1 MRRCAAYKA
10 RALPPRPAR
19 PRAARTRSTSAT
31 PSGTRSRRRPATRSR
46 TDGRSRSACSPR
58 SASRAATRAPVEEV
72 LAPEPVRVDRDRA
85 WEALLR
91 DKKGRLR
98 IVLLGDD
105 GAREEE
111 LPEAD
116 VRAALDALIAG

>member
-1 MRRCAAYKA
+1 
-10 RALPPRPAR
+10 
-19 PRAARTRSTSAT
+19 
-31 PSGTRSRRRPATRSR
+31 
-46 TDGRSRSACSPR
+46 
-58 SASRAATRAPVEEV
+58 
-72 LAPEPVRVDRDRA
+72 VRVDRDLA

-105 GAREEE
+105 GAYEEE

-116 VRAALDALIAG
+116 VRAALDELIDG

>member
-1 MRRCAAYKA
+1 M
-10 RALPPRPAR
+10 
-19 PRAARTRSTSAT
+19 
-31 PSGTRSRRRPATRSR
+31 
-46 TDGRSRSACSPR
+46 
-58 SASRAATRAPVEEV
+58 

-105 GAREEE
+105 GAREAE

>member
-1 MRRCAAYKA
+1 M
-10 RALPPRPAR
+10 
-19 PRAARTRSTSAT
+19 
-31 PSGTRSRRRPATRSR
+31 
-46 TDGRSRSACSPR
+46 
-58 SASRAATRAPVEEV
+58 
-72 LAPEPVRVDRDRA
+72 RVDRDRA

-98 IVLLGDD
+98 LVLLGDD

>member
-1 MRRCAAYKA
+1 M
-10 RALPPRPAR
+10 
-19 PRAARTRSTSAT
+19 
-31 PSGTRSRRRPATRSR
+31 
-46 TDGRSRSACSPR
+46 
-58 SASRAATRAPVEEV
+58 
-72 LAPEPVRVDRDRA
+72 LAPEPVRVDRNRA

-105 GAREEE
+105 GPHEAE

-116 VRAALDALIAG
+116 VRAALDALIAE

>member
-1 MRRCAAYKA
+1 M
-10 RALPPRPAR
+10 
-19 PRAARTRSTSAT
+19 
-31 PSGTRSRRRPATRSR
+31 
-46 TDGRSRSACSPR
+46 
-58 SASRAATRAPVEEV
+58 
-72 LAPEPVRVDRDRA
+72 LAPEPVRVDRERA

-111 LPEAD
+111 LAEAD
-116 VRAALDALIAG
+116 VRAALDALIAE